1 LTACS
6 ISRTLVAG
14 GVIPKD
20 RPQAESK
27 EEPEL
32 DLREALHVLEQYK
45 WLIAG
50 ITLVVIALGV
60 VWTIR
65 TPKVYEATC
74 TLEYDPAP
82 SKPLGG
88 QVEDVADPIGSFWM
102 TREFFQTQNLVIA
115 SRGIAERVVQ
125 KLGLHEDPT
134 YLAQDDDP
142 TGKTGDLDAAGIAL
156 QSRLTVE
163 PVPETRIV
171 RIHARDVKPERAKL
185 IADAVAQA
193 YVDKTIEDRLESTDR
208 ARDWLENQL
217 VVLRKELDE
226 AELALHKFKKGHNV
240 LSVSMEDRQNLVA
253 SDIQATHDRL
263 TEIRNRRI
271 ELEAHWKRLKA
282 SLGKRPD
289 EIDPSVIA
297 DHPTISELVV
307 ELREKNKEHDALAVK
322 YGNEHPTM
330 QTLAQEISVL
340 ERQIAQQKEAI
351 LASAE
356 RDVEQI
362 RTVENGLRAAASDA
376 QSAGL
381 NLNLREIEY
390 RQLHRDRDNKAKLY
404 EIVLQR
410 LTETDLTRML
420 KTTHVRLLDQALLP
434 VHPVS
439 PNLIKNVGAALLAGL
454 LLGLA
459 TAFFMSRLDRTIRSV
474 ESLEGLG
481 IPVLG
486 VIPHLGPADTRA
498 RADGKSGPKQI
509 SAAQSQGEL
518 IVLEEPMSP
527 AAETFRMIRTNL
539 AFMSPDD
546 PLRSVVVT
554 SAMPL
559 EGKTTIASNLAVTLA
574 QFGRSVLLVD
584 SDLRRPRLH
593 HVLAVDNQTGLS
605 TLVAGRS
612 SLSASVHGTK
622 IDGLSLLTSGPIP
635 HNPSELLHSEA
646 FVRVK
651 DELLQHF
658 DYVLFDSPP
667 MGAVTDAAIL
677 APQVDGVLLV
687 VRAGTSTL
695 HAIAGARKQLSS
707 VSGRLLGAILNDA
720 DLRVKGYRYGAG
732 GYAYRSAGGYAPIQS
747 DAA

>member
-1 LTACS
+1 
-6 ISRTLVAG
+6 V
-14 GVIPKD
+14 K
-20 RPQAESK
+20 
-27 EEPEL
+27 
-32 DLREALHVLEQYK
+32 
-45 WLIAG
+45 
-50 ITLVVIALGV
+50 
-60 VWTIR
+60 
-65 TPKVYEATC
+65 
-74 TLEYDPAP
+74 
-82 SKPLGG
+82 
-88 QVEDVADPIGSFWM
+88 DVADPIGNYWT
-102 TREFFQTQNLVIA
+102 TREFFQTQNMVIG
-115 SRGIAERVVQ
+115 SRGIAERVVR
-125 KLGLHEDPT
+125 KLGLHEDST
-134 YLAQDDDP
+134 YLAQDDDATGP
-142 TGKTGDLDAAGIAL
+142 TGDVEAAAIAL

-163 PVPETRIV
+163 PVPDTRIV
-171 RIHARDVKPERAKL
+171 RVHARDVKPERARL

-193 YVDKTIEDRLESTDR
+193 YVDKTIEDRLASTDR
-208 ARDWLENQL
+208 ARDWLEHQL
-217 VVLRKELDE
+217 AILRKDLDE
-226 AELALHKFKKGHNV
+226 AELALHDFKKGHHV

-253 SDIQATHDRL
+253 SDIQATNDKL

-271 ELEAHWKRLKA
+271 ELEARWKRLRA

-297 DHPTISELVV
+297 EHPTISELVV
-307 ELREKNKEHDALAVK
+307 DLREKNKEHDGLAVK

-330 QTLAQEISVL
+330 QTLAEEIRVL
-340 ERQIAQQKEAI
+340 ERQIAQEKAAI

-420 KTTHVRLLDQALLP
+420 RTTHVRLLDQALLP
-434 VHPVS
+434 VQPVS
-439 PNLIKNVGAALLAGL
+439 PNLIKNLGASLLAGL
-454 LLGLA
+454 LMGLA
-459 TAFFMSRLDRTIRSV
+459 AAFFMSRLDRTIRSV
-474 ESLEGLG
+474 ESVEGLG

-486 VIPHLGPADTRA
+486 VIPHVGPADIRG
-498 RADGKSGPKQI
+498 RADVKPRPKQI
-509 SAAQSQGEL
+509 SAAQSPGEL
-518 IVLEEPMSP
+518 IVVKEPMSP

-539 AFMSPDD
+539 AFMSPDE

-593 HVLAVDNQTGLS
+593 RVLEVDNQIGLS
-605 TLVAGRS
+605 TLVEGRS
-612 SLSASVHGTK
+612 SWSASVHGTK

-646 FVRVK
+646 FARVR
-651 DELLQHF
+651 EQLLQHF

-695 HAIAGARKQLSS
+695 HAVAGARKQLTS
-707 VSGRLLGAILNDA
+707 VSGRLVGAVLNDA
-720 DLRVKGYRYGAG
+720 DLRIKGYRYGAG
-732 GYAYRSAGGYAPIQS
+732 GYSYRSAGGYAPIKKDA

>member
-1 LTACS
+1 M
-6 ISRTLVAG
+6 
-14 GVIPKD
+14 
-20 RPQAESK
+20 

-32 DLREALHVLEQYK
+32 DLREVLHVLQEYK
-45 WLIAG
+45 WVIAG
-50 ITLVVIALGV
+50 ITLVVMALGV
-60 VWTIR
+60 VWTLR
-65 TPKVYEATC
+65 TPKIYEATA
-74 TLEYDPAP
+74 TIEYDPAP

-88 QVEDVADPIGSFWM
+88 QVEDVADPIGNYWA
-102 TREFFQTQNLVIA
+102 TREFFQTQNMVIA

-125 KLGLHEDPT
+125 KLGLQHDPT
-134 YLAQDDDP
+134 YLAQDDDATGP
-142 TGKTGDLDAAGIAL
+142 TGDVEAAAIAL
-156 QSRLTVE
+156 QSGLTVE
-163 PVPETRIV
+163 PVPDTRIV
-171 RIHARDVKPERAKL
+171 RIHARDVNPERAKL

-208 ARDWLENQL
+208 ARDWLEHQL
-217 VVLRKELDE
+217 VVLRKELDD
-226 AELALHKFKKGHNV
+226 AELALHSFKKGHNV

-263 TEIRNRRI
+263 TEVRNQRI
-271 ELEAHWKRLKA
+271 ELEARYKRLKA

-289 EIDPSVIA
+289 DIDPSVMT
-297 DHPTISELVV
+297 DHPALSALVL
-307 ELREKNKEHDALAVK
+307 ELREKSQEHDALAVK
-322 YGNEHPTM
+322 YGSEHPTM
-330 QTLAQEISVL
+330 QTLSEEIAVL
-340 ERQIAQQKEAI
+340 TRQIAQEKEAL

-362 RTVENGLRAAASDA
+362 RTVENGLRAAADQA

-420 KTTHVRLLDQALLP
+420 KTTHVRILDQALLP
-434 VHPVS
+434 GQPVT
-439 PNLIKNVGAALLAGL
+439 PNLVKNVGASLLAGL
-454 LLGLA
+454 VLGLA
-459 TAFFMSRLDRTIRSV
+459 AAFFMSRLDRTIRTV
-474 ESLEGLG
+474 ESVEGLG

-486 VIPHLGPADTRA
+486 VIPHLGQPASEA
-498 RADGKSGPKQI
+498 KSALKQI
-509 SAAQSQGEL
+509 SAAQAPRDEL
-518 IVLEEPMSP
+518 VVVKEPMSP

-539 AFMSPDD
+539 AFMSQDD

-593 HVLAVDNQTGLS
+593 RVLEVDNQTGLS
-605 TLVAGRS
+605 TLVEGRS
-612 SLSASVHGTK
+612 SWKASVHQTK
-622 IDGLSLLTSGPIP
+622 IDGLSVLTSGPIP
-635 HNPSELLHSEA
+635 PNPSELLHSEGFA
-646 FVRVK
+646 RVK
-651 DELLQHF
+651 AELLEHF

-687 VRAGTSTL
+687 VRAGTSTVQSV
-695 HAIAGARKQLSS
+695 AGARKQLSG

-720 DLRVKGYRYGAG
+720 DLRIKGYRYGAG
-732 GYAYRSAGGYAPIQS
+732 GYAYRSARGYAPFEKDA

>member
-1 LTACS
+1 M
-6 ISRTLVAG
+6 
-14 GVIPKD
+14 
-20 RPQAESK
+20 
-27 EEPEL
+27 
-32 DLREALHVLEQYK
+32 HVLGEYK
-45 WLIAG
+45 WIIVG
-50 ITLVVIALGV
+50 VTLVVMALGL
-60 VWTIR
+60 VWTLR
-65 TPKVYEATC
+65 TPKVYEASATI
-74 TLEYDPAP
+74 EYDPHP
-82 SKPLGG
+82 SQPLGG
-88 QVEDVADPIGSFWM
+88 EVEDVADPIGNYWA
-102 TREFFQTQNLVIA
+102 TREFFQTQNMVIA
-115 SRGIAERVVQ
+115 SRGIARRVVQ
-125 KLGLHEDPT
+125 KLGLQHDPT
-134 YLAQDDDP
+134 YIAQDEDATGP
-142 TGKTGDLDAAGIAL
+142 TGDVEAAAMAL

-171 RIHARDVKPERAKL
+171 RIHARDSKPERAKL

-193 YVDKTIEDRLESTDR
+193 YLDKTIEDRLAATDR

-226 AELALHKFKKGHNV
+226 AELALHNFKRGHNV

-253 SDIQATHDRL
+253 SDIQTTHDRL
-263 TEIRNRRI
+263 TEVRNRRI
-271 ELEAHWKRLKA
+271 ELEARWKRLKA
-282 SLGKRPD
+282 SLGKRPG
-289 EIDPSVIA
+289 EIDPSVMA
-297 DHPTISELVV
+297 DHPALSGLVI
-307 ELREKNKEHDALAVK
+307 ELRGKTQEHDALAVK
-322 YGNEHPTM
+322 YGEEHPTM
-330 QTLAQEISVL
+330 QTLSQEISVL
-340 ERQIAQQKEAI
+340 ERQINEEKAAI

-362 RTVENGLRAAASDA
+362 RMVEEGLRSAASDA

-420 KTTHVRLLDQALLP
+420 KTTHVRLLDQALVPTSP
-434 VHPVS
+434 VT
-439 PNLIKNVGAALLAGL
+439 PNLVKNLGASALAGL

-459 TAFFMSRLDRTIRSV
+459 AAFFMSRMDRTIRSV
-474 ESLEGLG
+474 ESVEGLG

-486 VIPHLGPADTRA
+486 VIPHLA
-498 RADGKSGPKQI
+498 RATDAKLKPGLKQLRP
-509 SAAQSQGEL
+509 AQSPSEL
-518 IVLEEPMSP
+518 IVVDEPMSP

-539 AFMSPDD
+539 AFMSQDG
-546 PLRSVVVT
+546 PLRSAVIT

-593 HVLAVDNQTGLS
+593 RVFEVENKAGLS
-605 TLVAGRS
+605 TLVEGR
-612 SLSASVHGTK
+612 AAWNEAVHRTK
-622 IDGLSLLTSGPIP
+622 VDGLSLLTSGPIP
-635 HNPSELLHSEA
+635 QNPSELLHSDT

-651 DELLQHF
+651 DELLEHF

-695 HAIAGARKQLSS
+695 HAVTGARKQLQG

-732 GYAYRSAGGYAPIQS
+732 GYAYRTAAGYAPVS
-747 DAA
+747 KDADAA

>member
-1 LTACS
+1 M
-6 ISRTLVAG
+6 
-14 GVIPKD
+14 
-20 RPQAESK
+20 

-32 DLREALHVLEQYK
+32 DLREVLHVLQEYK
-45 WLIAG
+45 WVIAG
-50 ITLVVIALGV
+50 IALVVMALGV
-60 VWTIR
+60 VWTIQ
-65 TPKVYEATC
+65 TPKVYEATGS
-74 TLEYDPAP
+74 LEYDPAP

-88 QVEDVADPIGSFWM
+88 QVEDVADPIGNYWA
-102 TREFFQTQNLVIA
+102 TREFFQTQNMVIA
-115 SRGIAERVVQ
+115 SRGVAERVVQ
-125 KLGLHEDPT
+125 RLGLQHDPT
-134 YLAQDDDP
+134 FIAQDDDATGP
-142 TGKTGDLDAAGIAL
+142 TGDVESAAISL

-208 ARDWLENQL
+208 ARDWLEHQL
-217 VVLRKELDE
+217 VTLRKELDD
-226 AELALHKFKKGHNV
+226 AELALHSFKKGHNV

-253 SDIQATHDRL
+253 SDIQAIHDRL
-263 TEIRNRRI
+263 TEVRNQRI
-271 ELEAHWKRLKA
+271 ELEARYKRLKA

-289 EIDPSVIA
+289 DIDPSVMD
-297 DHPTISELVV
+297 DHPALSALVLD
-307 ELREKNKEHDALAVK
+307 LREKSQEHDALAVK
-322 YGNEHPTM
+322 YGNQHPTM
-330 QTLAQEISVL
+330 QTLSEEITVL
-340 ERQIAQQKEAI
+340 TRQIAQEKEAL

-362 RTVENGLRAAASDA
+362 RTVENGLRAAADQA

-390 RQLHRDRDNKAKLY
+390 NQLHRDRDNKAKLY

-420 KTTHVRLLDQALLP
+420 KTTHVRILDQALLP
-434 VHPVS
+434 TQAVS
-439 PNLIKNVGAALLAGL
+439 PNFVKNVGASLLAGL
-454 LLGLA
+454 VLGLA
-459 TAFFMSRLDRTIRSV
+459 AAFFMSRLDRTIRSV
-474 ESLEGLG
+474 ESVEGVG

-486 VIPHLGPADTRA
+486 VIPHLGESASDA
-498 RADGKSGPKQI
+498 KQAKRGLKQV
-509 SAAQSQGEL
+509 SAAQVQRDEL
-518 IVLEEPMSP
+518 VVVKEPMSP

-539 AFMSPDD
+539 AFMSQDD
-546 PLRSVVVT
+546 PLRSIVVT

-593 HVLAVDNQTGLS
+593 RVLEVENQSGLS
-605 TLVAGRS
+605 TLVEGRS
-612 SLSASVHGTK
+612 SWKASVQPTK
-622 IDGLSLLTSGPIP
+622 VDGLSVLTSGPIP
-635 HNPSELLHSEA
+635 PNPSELLHSEGFA
-646 FVRVK
+646 RVK
-651 DELLQHF
+651 AELLEHF

-687 VRAGTSTL
+687 VRAGTSTV
-695 HAIAGARKQLSS
+695 HTVAGARKQLHS

-720 DLRVKGYRYGAG
+720 DLRIKGYRYGAG
-732 GYAYRSAGGYAPIQS
+732 GYAYRSAGGYAPVEKDA

>member
-1 LTACS
+1 M
-6 ISRTLVAG
+6 
-14 GVIPKD
+14 
-20 RPQAESK
+20 

-32 DLREALHVLEQYK
+32 DLREVLHVLQEYK
-45 WLIAG
+45 WVIAG
-50 ITLVVIALGV
+50 IALVVMALGV
-60 VWTIR
+60 VWTIQ
-65 TPKVYEATC
+65 TPKVYEATGS
-74 TLEYDPAP
+74 LEYDPAP

-88 QVEDVADPIGSFWM
+88 QVEDVADPIGSFWT
-102 TREFFQTQNLVIA
+102 TREFFQTQNMVIA
-115 SRGIAERVVQ
+115 SRGVAERVVQ
-125 KLGLHEDPT
+125 RLGLQHDPT
-134 YLAQDDDP
+134 FIAQDDDATGP
-142 TGKTGDLDAAGIAL
+142 TGDVEAAALSL

-208 ARDWLENQL
+208 ARDWLEHQL
-217 VVLRKELDE
+217 VTLRKELDD
-226 AELALHKFKKGHNV
+226 AELALHSFKKGHNV

-263 TEIRNRRI
+263 TEVRNQRI
-271 ELEAHWKRLKA
+271 ELEARWKRLKA

-289 EIDPSVIA
+289 DVDPSVMA
-297 DHPTISELVV
+297 DHPALSALVLD
-307 ELREKNKEHDALAVK
+307 LREKSQEHDALAVK
-322 YGNEHPTM
+322 YGDEHPTM
-330 QTLAQEISVL
+330 QTLTEEIAVL
-340 ERQIAQQKEAI
+340 TRQIAQEKEAL

-362 RTVENGLRAAASDA
+362 RTVENGLRAAADQA

-420 KTTHVRLLDQALLP
+420 KTTHVRILDQALLP
-434 VHPVS
+434 MQPVS
-439 PNLIKNVGAALLAGL
+439 PNLVKNVGASLLAGL
-454 LLGLA
+454 VLGLA
-459 TAFFMSRLDRTIRSV
+459 AAFFMSRLDRTIRSV
-474 ESLEGLG
+474 ESVEGLG

-486 VIPHLGPADTRA
+486 VIPHLGESASAAKQAKP
-498 RADGKSGPKQI
+498 GLKQI
-509 SAAQSQGEL
+509 SAAQAPRDEL
-518 IVLEEPMSP
+518 IVVKEPMSP

-539 AFMSPDD
+539 AFMSQDD
-546 PLRSVVVT
+546 PLRSIVVT

-593 HVLAVDNQTGLS
+593 RVLEVENQSGLS
-605 TLVAGRS
+605 TLVEGRS
-612 SLSASVHGTK
+612 SWKASVHPTK
-622 IDGLSLLTSGPIP
+622 VDGLSVLPSGPIP
-635 HNPSELLHSEA
+635 PNPSELLEN
-646 FVRVK
+646 
-651 DELLQHF
+651 F

-677 APQVDGVLLV
+677 APQV
-687 VRAGTSTL
+687 
-695 HAIAGARKQLSS
+695 
-707 VSGRLLGAILNDA
+707 
-720 DLRVKGYRYGAG
+720 
-732 GYAYRSAGGYAPIQS
+732 
-747 DAA
+747 

>member
-1 LTACS
+1 M
-6 ISRTLVAG
+6 
-14 GVIPKD
+14 
-20 RPQAESK
+20 

-32 DLREALHVLEQYK
+32 DLREVLHVVQEYK
-45 WLIAG
+45 WLIVG
-50 ITLVVIALGV
+50 VTLAVIALGV
-60 VWTIR
+60 AWTIR

-74 TLEYDPAP
+74 TLEYDPNP
-82 SKPLGG
+82 SEPLGG
-88 QVEDVADPIGSFWM
+88 EVKDVADPIGSFWT

-125 KLGLHEDPT
+125 KLGLQEDPT
-134 YLAQDDDP
+134 YLAQDGDA
-142 TGKTGDLDAAGIAL
+142 TGPTGDLEAAAIAL

-171 RIHARDVKPERAKL
+171 RIHARDSKPERAKL

-193 YVDKTIEDRLESTDR
+193 YVDKTIEDRLASTDR
-208 ARDWLENQL
+208 ARDWLDHQL
-217 VVLRKELDE
+217 TVLRKELDE
-226 AELALHKFKKGHNV
+226 AELALHDFKKGQHV

-263 TEIRNRRI
+263 TQVRNQRI
-271 ELEAHWKRLKA
+271 ELEARWRRLKA
-282 SLGKRPD
+282 SLGEGPD

-297 DHPTISELVV
+297 DHPALSGLAV
-307 ELREKNKEHDALAVK
+307 ELREKKKEHDALAVK

-330 QTLAQEISVL
+330 QTLAKEISVL
-340 ERQIAQQKEAI
+340 ERQITREKAAI

-356 RDVEQI
+356 RDIEQI
-362 RTVENGLRAAASDA
+362 RAVEAGLRAATDEA
-376 QSAGL
+376 QSVGL

-404 EIVLQR
+404 EIVSQR

-420 KTTHVRLLDQALLP
+420 KTTYVRLLDRALLP
-434 VHPVS
+434 VQPVS
-439 PNLIKNVGAALLAGL
+439 PNLIKNVGTSLLAGL
-454 LLGLA
+454 LLGFA
-459 TAFFMSRLDRTIRSV
+459 AAFVMSRLDRTIRSV
-474 ESLEGLG
+474 ESVEALG

-486 VIPHLGPADTRA
+486 VIPHLGQTAETRA
-498 RADGKSGPKQI
+498 EPSPKQGG
-509 SAAQSQGEL
+509 AGQSPDEL
-518 IVLEEPMSP
+518 VVVQEPMSP

-539 AFMSPDD
+539 AFMSQED
-546 PLRSVVVT
+546 PLRSAVIT

-593 HVLAVDNQTGLS
+593 LVLDVDNRTGLS
-605 TLVAGRS
+605 TLVEGRS
-612 SLSASVHGTK
+612 TLSTSIHETK
-622 IDGLSLLTSGPIP
+622 VDGLNVLTSGPIP
-635 HNPSELLHSEA
+635 HNPAELLHSEA
-646 FVRVK
+646 FARVK
-651 DELLQHF
+651 DELLENF

-677 APQVDGVLLV
+677 APQVDGALLV
-687 VRAGTSTL
+687 VRAGTSTV
-695 HAIAGARKQLSS
+695 HSIAGARKQLHS
-707 VSGRLLGAILNDA
+707 VSARLLGAVLNDA

-732 GYAYRSAGGYAPIQS
+732 GYAYRSAGGYAPVERDA
-747 DAA
+747 DAAA